1 MPQLS
6 HHACFWS
13 FCRSENFQ
21 CDLRNNF
28 SLALVTY
35 TGRRGYLFIFSQHFQ
50 FSANSLEP
58 LTGLSYPSPYHRED
72 CHSPG
77 VNPCCAGG
85 TSHCPNL
92 PLCSGGSAL
101 RVGKA
106 ERGWKSSPAR
116 GEGPL
121 GSHLLP
127 AVHGPAPA
135 PVSPLGG
142 PALRGDPSLPIMMW
156 RGIRST
162 FYQH

>member
-35 TGRRGYLFIFSQHFQ
+35 TGGRGYLFIFFQHFQ

-85 TSHCPNL
+85 TSHWL
-92 PLCSGGSAL
+92 SQ
-101 RVGKA
+101 
-106 ERGWKSSPAR
+106 
-116 GEGPL
+116 GEEW
-121 GSHLLP
+121 
-127 AVHGPAPA
+127 AIEV
-135 PVSPLGG
+135 
-142 PALRGDPSLPIMMW
+142 
-156 RGIRST
+156 T
-162 FYQH
+162 